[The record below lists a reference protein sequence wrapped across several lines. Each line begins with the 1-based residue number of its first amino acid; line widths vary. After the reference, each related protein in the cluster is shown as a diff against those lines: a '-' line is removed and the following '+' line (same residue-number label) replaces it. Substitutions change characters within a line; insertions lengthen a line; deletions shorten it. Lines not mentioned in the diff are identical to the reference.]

1 MTLPTPQESASMLIA
16 SIRHLIP
23 ANHNTL
29 AEIMIA
35 AAQHIEADR
44 AAHCRHVTA
53 GEYYTPRT
61 YVTETLKKIAS
72 IMRRNMTPG
81 NKIVAIHE
89 VMKGTP

>member
-23 ANHNTL
+23 HSHATV
-29 AEIMIA
+29 AEILIA
-35 AAQHIEADR
+35 VAQHIEADR
-44 AAHCRHVTA
+44 AAHCRHVA
-53 GEYYTPRT
+53 AHMYDSQ
-61 YVTETLKKIAS
+61 LKKIAS